1 MRMIKWGYQRIAM
14 GLSKVGTNFLAAF
27 VGWIVVDDCGT
38 VRSGCVSLKSWG
50 IVRHDSCGR
59 DVEEFATQRNSLSMV
74 A

>member
-14 GLSKVGTNFLAAF
+14 GLSEVGTNFLAAF

-38 VRSGCVSLKSWG
+38 VRSSRSSFQSWG
-50 IVRHDSCGR
+50 IVRHDNCCG
-59 DVEEFATQRNSLSMV
+59 DVEESSTQRNSLSMV